1 MKRVA
6 RDTQLSIYLL
16 SIYLSVCLSIH
27 LSIYLSIC
35 LSQHAW
41 RHLVLLR
48 DPLGHAPAVVRAVLC
63 EALPTRRR
71 EEAAEQQ

>member
-6 RDTQLSIYLL
+6 RDTQLSIN
-16 SIYLSVCLSIH
+16 LSVHLSSVY

-48 DPLGHAPAVVRAVLC
+48 DPLGHAPAVIRAVLG
-63 EALPTRRR
+63 EALPTRCR

>member
-6 RDTQLSIYLL
+6 RDTQLSIN
-16 SIYLSVCLSIH
+16 LSVHLSSVY

-48 DPLGHAPAVVRAVLC
+48 DPLGHAPAVIRAVLG